1 MDNLAPKEIADE
13 EMINQAFHELLNDY
27 LNTKHRKKVEI
38 ITKAF
43 NFANQAHKGIKR
55 RSGEPYIM
63 HPIAVASIVCNEIGL
78 GSTSICAALLHDV
91 VEDTDYTVEDIENIF
106 GPKIAQIVDGLTKIS
121 GGIFGDRASAQAE
134 NFKKLLLTMSSDI
147 RVITKAFN
155 FANQAHKG
163 IKRRSGEPYIMH
175 PIAVASIVCNEIGLG
190 STSICAALLHDVV
203 EDTDY
208 TVEDIENIFGPKI
221 AQIVDGL
228 TKISGGIFGDR
239 ASAQAENFKK
249 LLLTMSSDIRV
260 ILIKI
265 ADRLHNMRT
274 LGSMLP
280 NKQYKIAGETLYI
293 YAPLANRLGLYKI
306 KTELENLSFKYEH
319 PEEYAEIEEKLNATA
334 AERDKVFNDFTA
346 PIRTQLDKM
355 GLKYR
360 ILARV
365 KSIYSIWNK
374 MQTKHVPFEEI
385 YDLLAVRIIF
395 EPRNEEEEL
404 NDCFDIY
411 VSISKIYKP
420 HPDRLRDWVS
430 HPKANGYQALHV
442 TLMGNNGQWIE
453 VQIRSERMND
463 VAEQGFAAHW
473 KYKEG
478 GGSED
483 EGELEKWL
491 RTIKE
496 ILDDPQPDAIDFL
509 DTIKLNLFA
518 SEIFV
523 FTPKGELKTMPQN
536 STALDFAF
544 SLHTDIGS
552 HCIGAKVN
560 HKLVPLS
567 HKLQSGDQV
576 EILTSKS
583 QRVQPQWEVFATTAR
598 ARAKIAAILRKER
611 KANQKIG
618 EEILSEFLKKEEVRP
633 EEAVIEKLRK
643 LHNAKNEE
651 ELLAAIGS
659 KAIVLG
665 EADKNELKEKQT
677 SNWKKYLTFSF
688 GNSKEKQEEKEP
700 QEKEKINPKEVLKLT
715 EESLQKKYIMAECCH
730 PIPGDDVLGYVD
742 ENDRIII
749 HKRQCPV
756 AAKLK
761 SSYGNRIL
769 ATEWDT
775 HKELS
780 FLVYIYIKGI
790 DNMGLLNEVTQV
802 ISRQLNVN
810 IRKLTI
816 ETEDGIFEGKIQL
829 WVHDVDDVKTICNN
843 LKKIQNIKQ
852 VSRVEE

>member
-1 MDNLAPKEIADE
+1 MDTENQKEIAE
-13 EMINQAFHELLNDY
+13 EQMIEQAFQELLNDY
-27 LNTKHRKKVEI
+27 LATKHRKRIEI

-63 HPIAVASIVCNEIGL
+63 HPIAVAKIVCNEIGL

-106 GPKIAQIVDGLTKIS
+106 GAKIAQIVDGLTKIS

-134 NFKKLLLTMSSDI
+134 NFKKLLLTMSD
-147 RVITKAFN
+147 
-155 FANQAHKG
+155 
-163 IKRRSGEPYIMH
+163 
-175 PIAVASIVCNEIGLG
+175 
-190 STSICAALLHDVV
+190 
-203 EDTDY
+203 
-208 TVEDIENIFGPKI
+208 
-221 AQIVDGL
+221 
-228 TKISGGIFGDR
+228 
-239 ASAQAENFKK
+239 
-249 LLLTMSSDIRV
+249 DIRV

-319 PEEYAEIEEKLNATA
+319 PEEYQEIEEKLNATA
-334 AERDKVFNDFTA
+334 AERDKVFNEFTA
-346 PIRTQLDKM
+346 PIREQLDKM

-395 EPRNEEEEL
+395 EPRNMEEEL

-491 RTIKE
+491 KTIKE

-618 EEILSEFLKKEEVRP
+618 EELLNEFLKKEEIRP

-643 LHNAKNEE
+643 FHNFKNEE

-659 KAIVLG
+659 KAITLG
-665 EADKNELKEKQT
+665 EADKNELREKQT

-688 GNSKEKQEEKEP
+688 GNSNKEKPEEKEP
-700 QEKEKINPKEVLKLT
+700 QEKEKINPKEILKLT

-780 FLVYIYIKGI
+780 FLVYIYLRGI
-790 DNMGLLNEVTQV
+790 DSMGLLNEVTQV

-810 IRKLTI
+810 IRKLAI
-816 ETEDGIFEGKIQL
+816 ETNDGIFEGKIQL
-829 WVHDVDDVKTICNN
+829 WVHDVEDVKTICNN

-852 VSRVEE
+852 VNRVEE

>member
-1 MDNLAPKEIADE
+1 MDNLPPKEISDE

-134 NFKKLLLTMSSDI
+134 NFKKLLLTMS
-147 RVITKAFN
+147 N
-155 FANQAHKG
+155 
-163 IKRRSGEPYIMH
+163 
-175 PIAVASIVCNEIGLG
+175 
-190 STSICAALLHDVV
+190 
-203 EDTDY
+203 
-208 TVEDIENIFGPKI
+208 
-221 AQIVDGL
+221 
-228 TKISGGIFGDR
+228 
-239 ASAQAENFKK
+239 
-249 LLLTMSSDIRV
+249 DIRV

-430 HPKANGYQALHV
+430 HPKANGYEALHV

-688 GNSKEKQEEKEP
+688 GNNKEKQEEKEP
-700 QEKEKINPKEVLKLT
+700 QEKEKINPKQVLKLT

>member
-1 MDNLAPKEIADE
+1 MDNITPKEIADE
-13 EMINQAFHELLNDY
+13 EMINQAFQELLNDY
-27 LNTKHRKKVEI
+27 LHTKHRKRVEI

-63 HPIAVASIVCNEIGL
+63 HPIAVAQIVCNEIGL

-134 NFKKLLLTMSSDI
+134 NFKKLLLTMS
-147 RVITKAFN
+147 N
-155 FANQAHKG
+155 
-163 IKRRSGEPYIMH
+163 
-175 PIAVASIVCNEIGLG
+175 
-190 STSICAALLHDVV
+190 
-203 EDTDY
+203 
-208 TVEDIENIFGPKI
+208 
-221 AQIVDGL
+221 
-228 TKISGGIFGDR
+228 
-239 ASAQAENFKK
+239 
-249 LLLTMSSDIRV
+249 DIRV

-395 EPRNEEEEL
+395 EPRNVEEEL

-491 RTIKE
+491 KTIKE

-618 EEILSEFLKKEEVRP
+618 EELLSEFLKKEEIRP
-633 EEAVIEKLRK
+633 EEAVVEKLRK
-643 LHNAKNEE
+643 LHNFKNEE

-659 KAIVLG
+659 KAIILG
-665 EADKNELKEKQT
+665 ETDKNELREKQT
-677 SNWKKYLTFSF
+677 SNWKKDLTFSF
-688 GNSKEKQEEKEP
+688 GNSNKEKTEEKEP
-700 QEKEKINPKEVLKLT
+700 QEKEKINPKEILRLT

-780 FLVYIYIKGI
+780 FLVYIYLRGI
-790 DNMGLLNEVTQV
+790 DSMGLLNEVTQV

-810 IRKLTI
+810 IRKLAI
-816 ETEDGIFEGKIQL
+816 ETNDGIFEGKIQL
-829 WVHDVDDVKTICNN
+829 WVHDVEDVKTICNN

-852 VSRVEE
+852 VNRVEE

>member
-1 MDNLAPKEIADE
+1 MDNITPKEIADE
-13 EMINQAFHELLNDY
+13 EMINQAFQELLNDY
-27 LNTKHRKKVEI
+27 LHTKHRKRVEI

-63 HPIAVASIVCNEIGL
+63 HPIAVAQIVCNEIGL

-134 NFKKLLLTMSSDI
+134 NFKKLLLTMS
-147 RVITKAFN
+147 N
-155 FANQAHKG
+155 
-163 IKRRSGEPYIMH
+163 
-175 PIAVASIVCNEIGLG
+175 
-190 STSICAALLHDVV
+190 
-203 EDTDY
+203 
-208 TVEDIENIFGPKI
+208 
-221 AQIVDGL
+221 
-228 TKISGGIFGDR
+228 
-239 ASAQAENFKK
+239 
-249 LLLTMSSDIRV
+249 DIRV

-395 EPRNEEEEL
+395 EPRNVEEEL

-491 RTIKE
+491 KTIKE

-618 EEILSEFLKKEEVRP
+618 EELLSEFLKKEEIRP
-633 EEAVIEKLRK
+633 EEAVVEKLRK
-643 LHNAKNEE
+643 LHNFKNEE

-659 KAIVLG
+659 KAIILG
-665 EADKNELKEKQT
+665 ETDKNELREKQT

-688 GNSKEKQEEKEP
+688 GNSNKEKTEEKEP
-700 QEKEKINPKEVLKLT
+700 QEKEKINPKEILRLT

-780 FLVYIYIKGI
+780 FLVYIYLRGI
-790 DNMGLLNEVTQV
+790 DSMGLLNEVTQV

-810 IRKLTI
+810 IRKLAI
-816 ETEDGIFEGKIQL
+816 ETNDGIFEGKIQL
-829 WVHDVDDVKTICNN
+829 WVHDVEDVKTICNN

-852 VSRVEE
+852 VNRMEE